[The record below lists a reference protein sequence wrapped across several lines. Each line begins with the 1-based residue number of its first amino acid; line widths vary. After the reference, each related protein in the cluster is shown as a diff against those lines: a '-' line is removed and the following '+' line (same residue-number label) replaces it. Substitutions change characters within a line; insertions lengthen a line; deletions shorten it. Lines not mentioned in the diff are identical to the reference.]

1 MPRVLQALDENAERW
16 VMLIC
21 YTFCCIVIV
30 HEVVRRFD
38 FNFSSAWGEEAARY
52 AFIYLGGIGAA
63 YAVRERAHIRFDI
76 VLGRVGPRTKAGFM
90 IFAELAT
97 IVFASIALYWSL
109 HTIRQLLQFEGATPV
124 LRINKAWFE
133 AAVPIGFAL
142 ILWPSMQ
149 GIARDWRDLRA
160 GRGLR
165 RQSHVRGMS
174 GMNPVVLSVLGLIG
188 LLVVG
193 VPCWVAMGLG
203 TVAMLSLTQALPLTL
218 VGEALFEGVDS
229 FALIAIPLF
238 VLTGDAMVRTGLGEK
253 LLNFAEAS
261 FGSLR
266 SGFGTST
273 VMGCGLFA
281 CISGSDAADA
291 AAVGRL
297 TMDRLVAKGYPKP
310 YACALVA
317 SGACTGILIPPSIT
331 YIIIGLVLGV
341 SSATL
346 FLAAFVP
353 GVIVQLSVMVTN
365 AVINRIHGHEKSTG
379 RFDFGR
385 WLRALWAARFAL
397 AIPLVILGGIY
408 SGVFTPT
415 ESAAVAVTVAV
426 ATGLAQGRLAL
437 ADFPAMLGTSARV
450 CGVVLPIIAVALL
463 FSQAL
468 TVLDVPQTFVAWV
481 MGFGSDRNSIVILLL
496 LIWIVAG
503 MFMETG
509 LNIVV
514 LGPLLWPLAQ
524 AVGMQQVHFCVFM
537 ITTLGL
543 GFITPPF
550 GLNLFAMSG
559 LTRVPVA
566 SIAAR
571 ALPFAAVMVAVSA
584 LIGFVP
590 QISMFMISK

>member
-1 MPRVLQALDENAERW
+1 
-16 VMLIC
+16 
-21 YTFCCIVIV
+21 
-30 HEVVRRFD
+30 
-38 FNFSSAWGEEAARY
+38 
-52 AFIYLGGIGAA
+52 
-63 YAVRERAHIRFDI
+63 
-76 VLGRVGPRTKAGFM
+76 
-90 IFAELAT
+90 
-97 IVFASIALYWSL
+97 
-109 HTIRQLLQFEGATPV
+109 
-124 LRINKAWFE
+124 
-133 AAVPIGFAL
+133 
-142 ILWPSMQ
+142 
-149 GIARDWRDLRA
+149 
-160 GRGLR
+160 
-165 RQSHVRGMS
+165 
-174 GMNPVVLSVLGLIG
+174 MNPVALSILGLIA
-188 LLVVG
+188 LLVIG
-193 VPCWVAMGLG
+193 VPFWVAMGLG
-203 TVAMLSLTQALPLTL
+203 TFAMLATTQALPLTL
-218 VGEALFEGVDS
+218 IGEALFEGVDS

-297 TMDRLVAKGYPKP
+297 TMDRLVERGYPKP

-317 SGACTGILIPPSIT
+317 SGACTGILIPPSIA

-341 SSATL
+341 SSSTL

-353 GVIVQLSVMVTN
+353 GVMVLVSVMVTN
-365 AVINRIHGHEKSTG
+365 AVINRLRGYEKSTG
-379 RFDFGR
+379 RFEFGR
-385 WLRALWAARFAL
+385 WWRAAWEARFAL
-397 AIPLVILGGIY
+397 SIPLIILGGIY

-415 ESAAVAVTVAV
+415 ESAAVAVSVAV
-426 ATGLAQGRLAL
+426 VTGLAQKRISL

-481 MGFGSDRNSIVILLL
+481 MSFGTDRTAVILLFL
-496 LIWIVAG
+496 AIWIVAG

-509 LNIVV
+509 PNIVV
-514 LGPLLWPLAQ
+514 FGPLLWPLAK
-524 AVGMQQVHFCVFM
+524 AVGMDQVHFCIFM

-550 GLNLFAMSG
+550 GLNLFVMSG
-559 LTRVPVA
+559 LTRTPVA
-566 SIAAR
+566 TIAWYAV
-571 ALPFAAVMVAVSA
+571 PFALVMVGVSA
-584 LIGFVP
+584 VIGFFP
-590 QISMFMISK
+590 SISLFALQR

>member
-1 MPRVLQALDENAERW
+1 LTRCSVTLEKLSASDAMNA
-16 VMLIC
+16 
-21 YTFCCIVIV
+21 
-30 HEVVRRFD
+30 
-38 FNFSSAWGEEAARY
+38 
-52 AFIYLGGIGAA
+52 
-63 YAVRERAHIRFDI
+63 
-76 VLGRVGPRTKAGFM
+76 
-90 IFAELAT
+90 
-97 IVFASIALYWSL
+97 
-109 HTIRQLLQFEGATPV
+109 
-124 LRINKAWFE
+124 
-133 AAVPIGFAL
+133 
-142 ILWPSMQ
+142 
-149 GIARDWRDLRA
+149 
-160 GRGLR
+160 
-165 RQSHVRGMS
+165 
-174 GMNPVVLSVLGLIG
+174 VVLSVIG
-188 LLVVG
+188 LVFLLIIG
-193 VPCWVAMGLG
+193 VPFWVSMGLG
-203 TVAMLSLTQALPLTL
+203 TVAMLAATQALPLTL
-218 VGEALFEGVDS
+218 IGEALFEGVDS

-253 LLNFAEAS
+253 LLNFAEAT

-266 SGFGTST
+266 AGFGTST

-317 SGACTGILIPPSIT
+317 SGACTGILIPPSIA

-341 SSATL
+341 SSSTL
-346 FLAAFVP
+346 FIAAFVP
-353 GVIVQLSVMVTN
+353 GVIVLVSVMMTN
-365 AVINRIHGHEKSTG
+365 AVINRIRGYETRG
-379 RFDFGR
+379 EPFQMRR
-385 WLRALWAARFAL
+385 WLRAMWEARFAL
-397 AIPLVILGGIY
+397 AIPLIILGGIY

-426 ATGLAQGRLAL
+426 VTGLLQKRLTL

-468 TVLDVPQTFVAWV
+468 TVLGVPQAFVAWV
-481 MGFGSDRNSIVILLL
+481 MSFGTDRTTIVLLFLLL
-496 LIWIVAG
+496 WIISG

-509 LNIVV
+509 PNIVV

-524 AVGMQQVHFCVFM
+524 AVEMDQVHFCVFM

-550 GLNLFAMSG
+550 GLNLFVMSG
-559 LTRVPVA
+559 LTRTPVA
-566 SIAAR
+566 TIAWY
-571 ALPFAAVMVAVSA
+571 ALPFALVMVCVAA

-590 QISMFMISK
+590 SLSLFTLGR